1 MKLLLDTHAL
11 LWWWT
16 NDYRLSAK
24 ASNAIA
30 DESNVVLVSSASA
43 WEIATKYRI
52 GKLPEANNAL
62 GQFNELVTSD
72 GFTHLPM
79 NHQHALRA
87 GAYANEHRDPFDR
100 MLVAQSE
107 IENATLVSLDP
118 AMTLLGARLLW

>member
-16 NDYRLSAK
+16 NNSRLSAK
-24 ASNAIA
+24 ARNAIA
-30 DESNVVLVSSASA
+30 EEDNVILVSSASA

-52 GKLPEANNAL
+52 GKLPEASSAL
-62 GQFNELVTSD
+62 GQFNELVTAD

-87 GAYANEHRDPFDR
+87 GAYVNEHRDPFDR

-118 AMTLLGARLLW
+118 VMNLLGARLLW